1 MLWKGSSTSTRVP
14 SSTRS
19 YKRILF
25 GIVLLC
31 VSVAGVYALSHTPV
45 FAQTTEAVTNVETV
59 ATRAGIANVSIYTIV
74 GRVIY
79 VFLSLVGLILLG
91 YMLYAGFLWT
101 TAGENQENVERA
113 RRMIQNA
120 IIGLLIIAASFAITS
135 FILSRL
141 SDVSSNGGGE
151 SSSVPPLSFP
161 SAAGALGNGIIEY
174 HLPER
179 DASGVPRN
187 TSIIVTFKEPI
198 KISSLVQGYD
208 DAGTPDDLTDD
219 RATTALNVGTV
230 RIIKMGGGREETL
243 TTGQVDV
250 RFTEDRKT
258 FVFKPRDWLGSPT
271 VNTDYRVELMPGRTG
286 LLLQDGNPAFGPE
299 HPSGYRWQF
308 EVSTLVDLT
317 PPRITSI
324 IPARG
329 VQPPN
334 VVIQINFDEAI
345 DPTSAAGV
353 FRAGRGFSNIE
364 VGAAA
369 PISDPTAVS
378 TRVEGEF
385 KISNRYQT
393 VELITDD
400 ICGRNAC
407 GRDIHCLPRL
417 STISLLAKAAQVS
430 SEPPQARIIS
440 TGGGGALYDGIVDI
454 ASNSLDGNNDGTAQG
469 PALDS
474 VRTTF
479 ATGAEPVLTPPRIG
493 STNPTFGVTD
503 YPTGSSNV
511 PNDHQPQATFG
522 VDASDELANILQ
534 ASTVNSTNVYM
545 TMQNEPPESARDTF
559 WFNSYQVVLSAAGIP
574 VTIEPPAFGRTHINH
589 RRYARLPTTAP
600 PGTFPPVYAPIITS
614 GVQNL
619 LQNCFKPS
627 ASIDCPATLGSPSVP
642 GNPNC
647 CNDRTQA
654 GACSFSRRTP

>member
-14 SSTRS
+14 SSTRF
-19 YKRILF
+19 YERVLF
-25 GIVLLC
+25 GIVVFL
-31 VSVAGVYALSHTPV
+31 VSVVGVHLSSQAPAL
-45 FAQTTEAVTNVETV
+45 AQTRESVTNVETV
-59 ATRAGIANVSIYTIV
+59 ATRAGVNNTSIYTII

-79 VFLSLVGLILLG
+79 VFLSLLGLILLG
-91 YMLYAGFLWT
+91 YMLYAGYLWM
-101 TAGENQENVERA
+101 TAGENPENVERA
-113 RRMIQNA
+113 RTMIKNA
-120 IIGLLIIAASFAITS
+120 IIGLFIIGASFAITS
-135 FILSRL
+135 FILARL
-141 SDVSSNGGGE
+141 SEISSSGGGE
-151 SSSVPPLSFP
+151 SSSVPALSFP

-219 RATTALNVGTV
+219 RVTTALNVGTV
-230 RIIKMGGGREETL
+230 RIIKMSGGREETL

-250 RFTEDRKT
+250 RFTDDRKT

-286 LLLQDGNPAFGPE
+286 LLLQDGSPAFGPE

-378 TRVEGEF
+378 NRVEGEF

-440 TGGGGALYDGIVDI
+440 TGGGGALYDGIVDV

-479 ATGAEPVLTPPRIG
+479 ATGAEPVLTPPRIS

-522 VDASDELANILQ
+522 VDASDALANILQ
-534 ASTVNSTNVYM
+534 ASTVNSSNIYM
-545 TMQNEPPESARDTF
+545 TTQNEPPESARDTF

-574 VTIEPPAFGRTHINH
+574 VTIEAPAFGRTHINH

-600 PGTFPPVYAPIITS
+600 PGTFSPVYAPIITS